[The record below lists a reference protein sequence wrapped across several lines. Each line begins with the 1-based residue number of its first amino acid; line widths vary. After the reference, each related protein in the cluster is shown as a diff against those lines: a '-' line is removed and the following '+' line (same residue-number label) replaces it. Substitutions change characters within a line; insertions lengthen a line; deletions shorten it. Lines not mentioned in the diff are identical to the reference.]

1 MIAEIS
7 FKKKKVREQIDEMVG
22 KPYSFI
28 DRIKKGGIGSTRM
41 IIEECSI
48 DFHPFLTHTDKLKFA
63 SIEIRPKGI
72 LVHLNKNYSHF
83 AWVIPYYKL
92 SIYKSKYISIHAD
105 GSFLKCAKK
114 SINTNNDKFLSKL
127 IEYKNEHLSTFNLA
141 V

>member
-7 FKKKKVREQIDEMVG
+7 FKNKKIKEQIDELVG

-48 DFHPFLTHTDKLKFA
+48 DFHPYLTDTNKLKFA

-92 SIYKSKYISIHAD
+92 TIYKSKHISIHAD
-105 GSFLKCAKK
+105 GSFLKCSNK

-127 IEYKNEHLSTFNLA
+127 MEYKNENLSGLNLGI
-141 V
+141 